1 MLKHEFENLV
11 GQEVSNEIYEKVEA
25 VYMSVLFEDMF
36 PNKQAIA
43 NCYKQNGMESINCLY
58 EVDKRFWQLIAEKIN
73 LKKENEKLQALLN
86 GVQVKAEA
94 YRKDL
99 VAIRDIVMK
108 K

>member
-11 GQEVSNEIYEKVEA
+11 GCEVSNEVYEKIET
-25 VYMSVLFEDMF
+25 VYMNVLFDDMF

-43 NCYKQNGMESINCLY
+43 KCYKQDGMETINCLY
-58 EVDKRFWQLIAEKIN
+58 EVDKRFWQLIAETRN

-86 GVQVKAEA
+86 GVQNKAEI

-99 VAIRDIVMK
+99 VAIRDILTK

>member
-1 MLKHEFENLV
+1 MLKHEFENLA
-11 GQEVSNEIYEKVEA
+11 GCEVSNEVYEKIET

-43 NCYKQNGMESINCLY
+43 NCYKQNGMETINCLFKV
-58 EVDKRFWQLIAEKIN
+58 EKRFWQLIAEKIN

-86 GVQVKAEA
+86 GAQNKAEA

-99 VAIRDIVMK
+99 VAIRDILTK

>member
-11 GQEVSNEIYEKVEA
+11 GQEVSNEVYEKVEA

-36 PNKQAIA
+36 PTKQAIA
-43 NCYKQNGMESINCLY
+43 NCYKQDGMETINCLY
-58 EVDKRFWQLIAEKIN
+58 EVDKRFWQIIAEK
-73 LKKENEKLQALLN
+73 LKLENENKKLKALLE
-86 GVQVKAEA
+86 GAQVKAEA

-99 VAIRDIVMK
+99 VAIRNILTK

>member
-25 VYMSVLFEDMF
+25 IYMSLLFEDMF

-43 NCYKQNGMESINCLY
+43 NCYKQNGMETINCLY
-58 EVDKRFWQLIAEKIN
+58 EVDKRFWRLIAEKIN

-86 GVQVKAEA
+86 GVENKAEA

-99 VAIRDIVMK
+99 VAIRDILTK